1 MKVVVKGKQLDVG
14 DALRTHIED
23 RLPPAIEKYFV
34 NAIESTVVLTKDGYR
49 FKADISVH
57 AASNIQ
63 MEATA
68 ETDDPYTAVDQAIEK
83 AAKRLR
89 RYKRRL
95 VDHHTRAARDEA
107 IAAAAYVL
115 QAEPEDVPDDHEEP
129 AQPVVVAEMTT
140 PIENLTVSQAVMRL
154 DLANLPALMFRNSAH
169 GGLNMIYR
177 RTDGNVGWVDP
188 ADEDSRTSSA
198 A

>member
-14 DALRTHIED
+14 DALRTHIEE

-34 NAIESTVVLTKDGYR
+34 NAIESTVVLTKDR
-49 FKADISVH
+49 HLFKADISVH

-63 MEATA
+63 MEAAA
-68 ETDDPYTAVDQAIEK
+68 EADDPYAAADLAIDK

-95 VDHHTRAARDEA
+95 VDHHTKAARDEA

-140 PIENLTVSQAVMRL
+140 RIESLTVSQAVMRL

-177 RTDGNVGWVDP
+177 RSDGNVGWVDP
-188 ADEDSRTSSA
+188 ADIEKSTSTA